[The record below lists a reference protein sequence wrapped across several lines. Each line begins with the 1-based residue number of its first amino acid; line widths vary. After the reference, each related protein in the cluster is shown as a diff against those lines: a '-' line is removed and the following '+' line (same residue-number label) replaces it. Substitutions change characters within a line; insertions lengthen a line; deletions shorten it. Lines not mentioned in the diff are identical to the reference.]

1 MTTMMILSKLKKRSR
16 SIDIM
21 FICVNRMIKTKKQQQ
36 QQQQQQKRIFCSTTP
51 LPPTTT
57 TTIIIK
63 NSNHQIL
70 ITS

>member
-1 MTTMMILSKLKKRSR
+1 MT
-16 SIDIM
+16 DIFSFFSHFEFVIYHQLM